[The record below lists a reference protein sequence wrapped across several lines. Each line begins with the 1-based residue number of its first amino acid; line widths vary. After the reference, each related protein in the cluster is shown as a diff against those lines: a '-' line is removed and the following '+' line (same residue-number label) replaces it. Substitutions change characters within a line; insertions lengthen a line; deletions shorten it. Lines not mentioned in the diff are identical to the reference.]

1 MPANFQAQAGAG
13 QINLFE
19 IVSNYTK
26 NATDIS
32 NGIIEFTYYESILDH
47 TIRATATLAD
57 TGHRRDGEG
66 TAVVEKDD
74 VNLNVGELINI
85 KFTDGYGHQ
94 LYFATEKENQ
104 LRILETRNIDESANN
119 VVYTIDMTS
128 TEYHDNDN

>member
-74 VNLNVGELINI
+74 VN
-85 KFTDGYGHQ
+85 
-94 LYFATEKENQ
+94 
-104 LRILETRNIDESANN
+104 
-119 VVYTIDMTS
+119 
-128 TEYHDNDN
+128 